1 MVDERIVLE
10 RLAAL
15 GRHCSRARASL
26 GDLEGFVVDEV
37 RQDLAAF
44 HFLQASQ
51 VAQDLATHLIADR
64 GLAVPATVR
73 EQYLVLAR
81 EGLLPAQLATEL
93 ARVAQV
99 RNRIAHAYTSLDPRR
114 FWAEAPAGLAHL
126 EQFASLVAKLL

>member
-1 MVDERIVLE
+1 MADERIVLE
-10 RLAAL
+10 RLAAV
-15 GRHCSRARASL
+15 GRHCSRARTSL
-26 GDLEGFVVDEV
+26 GELEGFVVDEV
-37 RQDLAAF
+37 RQDLPAF
-44 HFLQASQ
+44 HFLKASQ
-51 VAQDLATHLIADR
+51 VAQDLTTHLVADR

-73 EQYLVLAR
+73 DQYLVLSR
-81 EGLLPAQLATEL
+81 EGLLPAPLATEL